1 MKEFFHSVRLNS
13 ELCQGCI
20 NCIKRCP
27 TEAIRV
33 RGGKAYIITERCIDC
48 GECIRTCP
56 HHAKEA
62 IFDPLRV
69 MHNYPY
75 KVALP
80 APSLYGQFNNL
91 DDLDIVLNALL
102 KFGFDDVFE
111 VSKGAEI
118 VSDCTR
124 KLVAGDK
131 LRYPIISS
139 ACPAIVRLIS
149 VRFPQL
155 LPNVLPLNAPM
166 EIAAKMAR
174 DKAVADTGLKPE
186 DIGILFISPCA
197 AKNTAVKAPLGMDK
211 SNVDA
216 VVAIREI
223 YPLLL
228 RYMNK
233 QDSRLNLADSG
244 KIGVSWA
251 KSGGESA
258 GTLIDDYLAADG
270 IENVIKVLEALE
282 DEKFHDLRFIEL
294 NACPG
299 GCVGGVLTVENPYV
313 ARARLNGLRKYLPVS
328 TTHVPEI
335 PGWVFMEH
343 DIPQNDVF
351 SLSADMAEAMEKM
364 QRMEEVLATLPMLDC
379 GSCGA
384 PTCKAL
390 AEDVIRGKAPE
401 SDCIFK
407 MRNQMRDLIDKMAI
421 LNKTSFRPDGNIEK
435 QTKD

>member
-1 MKEFFHSVRLNS
+1 MKDFFHSVRLNS
-13 ELCQGCI
+13 DLCQGCI

-56 HHAKEA
+56 HHAKQA
-62 IFDPLRV
+62 IFDPLSV
-69 MHNYPY
+69 IKDYTY
-75 KVALP
+75 TVALP

-91 DDLDIVLNALL
+91 DDLDIVLNALI

-124 KLVAGDK
+124 RLVTEEKLK
-131 LRYPIISS
+131 YPIISS
-139 ACPAIVRLIS
+139 ACPAVVRLIS
-149 VRFPQL
+149 VRFSQL
-155 LPNVLPLNAPM
+155 LPNLLPLNAPM
-166 EIAAKMAR
+166 EVAAKMAR
-174 DKAVADTGLKPE
+174 EKAVADTGLLPE
-186 DIGILFISPCA
+186 EVGIIFISPCA
-197 AKNTAVKAPLGMDK
+197 AKNTVVKSPLGLTK

-228 RYMNK
+228 DHM
-233 QDSRLNLADSG
+233 SRQNVPQSLADSG

-258 GTLIDDYLAADG
+258 GTLLDDYLAADG
-270 IENVIKVLEALE
+270 IENVIEVLEALE

-328 TTHVPEI
+328 TMHMESVPD
-335 PGWVFMEH
+335 WTFMEH
-343 DIPQNDVF
+343 PIPQNDVF
-351 SLSADMAEAMEKM
+351 SLSPDMAVAMEKM
-364 QRMEEVLATLPMLDC
+364 QRMEEVLASLPMLDC

-407 MRNQMRDLIDKMAI
+407 MRDQMKDLIDKMAI
-421 LNKTSFRPDGNIEK
+421 LNKTSFSPVPTENK
-435 QTKD
+435 HN

>member
-1 MKEFFHSVRLNS
+1 MKNFFHSVRLNS

-62 IFDPLRV
+62 IFDPL
-69 MHNYPY
+69 NILESYAY
-75 KVALP
+75 TVALP
-80 APSLYGQFNNL
+80 APTLYGQFHNL
-91 DDLDIVLNALL
+91 DDLDIVLNALIQ
-102 KFGFDDVFE
+102 FGFDDVFE

-118 VSDCTR
+118 ISNCTR
-124 KLVAGDK
+124 QLVAEGK
-131 LRYPIISS
+131 LQYPIINS
-139 ACPAIVRLIS
+139 ACPAVVRLVS

-155 LPNVLPLNAPM
+155 LPNILPLNAPM
-166 EIAAKMAR
+166 EIAAKLAR
-174 DKAVADTGLKPE
+174 EKAVRDSGLKPE
-186 DIGILFISPCA
+186 DIGIIFISPCA
-197 AKNTAVKAPLGMDK
+197 AKNTAVKSPLGASK

-216 VVAIREI
+216 VVAIKEI

-228 RYMNK
+228 NYMSKDNTP
-233 QDSRLNLADSG
+233 LALADSG

-251 KSGGESA
+251 KSGGESS

-270 IENVIKVLEALE
+270 IENVIQVLEDLE
-282 DEKFHDLRFIEL
+282 DEKFYDLRFIEL

-299 GCVGGVLTVENPYV
+299 GCVGGVLNVENPYV

-328 TTHVPEI
+328 TTHVGAVPD
-335 PGWVFMEH
+335 WAFLEH
-343 DIPQNDVF
+343 PIPQNDVF
-351 SLSADMAEAMEKM
+351 SLSPDMGEAMKKM
-364 QRMEEVLATLPMLDC
+364 QHMEAVLAELPLLDC

-384 PTCKAL
+384 PTCRAL

-407 MRNQMRDLIDKMAI
+407 MRDQMKDLIDKMAI
-421 LNKTSFRPDGNIEK
+421 LNKTSFKHN
-435 QTKD
+435 Q

>member
-1 MKEFFHSVRLNS
+1 MKDFFHSVRLNS
-13 ELCQGCI
+13 DLCQGCI

-33 RGGKAYIITERCIDC
+33 RNGKAYIITERCIDC

-62 IFDPLRV
+62 IFDPLSV
-69 MHNYPY
+69 VEQYHY

-80 APSLYGQFNNL
+80 APSLYGQFHNL
-91 DDLDIVLNALL
+91 DDVDIVLNALL
-102 KFGFDDVFE
+102 KMGFDDVFE
-111 VSKGAEI
+111 VSKGAEV

-124 KLVAGDK
+124 QLVAQGK
-131 LRYPIISS
+131 VNFPVISS
-139 ACPAIVRLIS
+139 ACPAVVRLIS

-155 LPNVLPLNAPM
+155 LPNLLPLNAPM
-166 EIAAKMAR
+166 ETAAKMAR
-174 DKAVADTGLKPE
+174 EEAVQKTGLKPE
-186 DIGILFISPCA
+186 EIGIIFISPCA
-197 AKNTAVKAPLGMDK
+197 AKNTSVKSPLGLDK

-216 VVAIREI
+216 VVAIREV
-223 YPLLL
+223 YPILLEH
-228 RYMNK
+228 M
-233 QDSRLNLADSG
+233 SREASALNLADSG

-258 GTLIDDYLAADG
+258 GTLLDDYLAADG
-270 IENVIKVLEALE
+270 IENVIDVLEALE

-299 GCVGGVLTVENPYV
+299 GCVGGVLAVENPYV

-328 TTHVPEI
+328 TTHTKNVPD
-335 PGWVFMEH
+335 WVYMEH
-343 DIPQNDVF
+343 AIPRNDVF
-351 SLSADMAEAMEKM
+351 SLSSDMAEAMEKM
-364 QRMEEVLATLPMLDC
+364 QRMEEVLSSLPMLDC

-407 MRNQMRDLIDKMAI
+407 MRDQMKDLIDKMAI
-421 LNKTSFRPDGNIEK
+421 LNKTSFK
-435 QTKD
+435 